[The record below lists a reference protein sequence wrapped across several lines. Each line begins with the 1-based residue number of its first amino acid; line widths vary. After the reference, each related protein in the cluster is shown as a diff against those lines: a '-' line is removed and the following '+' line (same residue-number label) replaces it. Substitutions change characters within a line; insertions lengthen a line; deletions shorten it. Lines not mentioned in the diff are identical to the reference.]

1 MTAAGM
7 CCVLQK
13 IYAVSKRVNDGYP
26 LDLSRECAY
35 GVKSSA
41 EKENWEDYKIHDR
54 CEIV

>member
-1 MTAAGM
+1 MTAPAM

-35 GVKSSA
+35 RVKSPA

-54 CEIV
+54 REIV